1 LTSTP
6 LPAPEASTPASDAAC
21 EQPAEPPTPTADARR
36 IRRADR
42 MRQAIRSALAGVTLS
57 LALLGAAFAESA
69 TYTVRPGDTLI
80 DIAER
85 HGVTS
90 RDLVIANGL
99 VGSDV
104 IVPGQE
110 LQIPG
115 ETPRPAPASRS
126 ARTETATLTPPTPGQ
141 LVWPLQGVITTYF
154 GEPGALWR
162 RGFHPGLDIGAPL
175 GSQIVA
181 AGGGVVIESEVEG
194 YNSGY
199 GSYVKIDHGG
209 GVHTLYA
216 HLARVHLD
224 VGDQV
229 EAGEPV
235 GTVGMTG
242 FTTGPHL
249 HMEVRV
255 DGDIRDPLKW
265 LKS

>member
-1 LTSTP
+1 M
-6 LPAPEASTPASDAAC
+6 
-21 EQPAEPPTPTADARR
+21 PAEPAQERKQPPTATATARR
-36 IRRADR
+36 TPRADR

-57 LALLGAAFAESA
+57 LALVGAALAESA
-69 TYTVRPGDTLI
+69 TYTVRPGDTLV

-85 HGVTS
+85 HGVAP

-115 ETPRPAPASRS
+115 ETPRPAPVSRGV
-126 ARTETATLTPPTPGQ
+126 RTETTLAAPSPGQ
-141 LVWPLQGVITTYF
+141 FVWPLQGVITTYF

-162 RGFHPGLDIGAPL
+162 RGYHPGLDIAAPI

-181 AGGGVVIESEVEG
+181 AGGGVVVEAEVEG

-199 GSYVKIDHGG
+199 GSYVKVDHGG

-216 HLARVHLD
+216 HLARVH
-224 VGDQV
+224 VRPGDQI
-229 EAGEPV
+229 APGEPV

-255 DGDIRDPLKW
+255 DGEIRDPLKW
-265 LKS
+265 LKA